1 MISQRDLIIY
11 LAIKYNGDY
20 DSLLYAIDRKECPDA
35 EIVKNTVSQ
44 IKCKTLTMIDDDYPQ
59 YLKQFPRS
67 PIVLFYYGD
76 ISLIDEKHY
85 RYNLGVVGT
94 RHPSEYGVMYTR
106 KIVKEVAKDCN
117 IVSGLAI
124 GIDGEAHRMAIE
136 AGTKTIAVLG
146 SGIDNPW
153 PDSNINLYHDI
164 LNSGGLIISEYPGTL
179 DPTQLTFPVR
189 NRIVAMLSNTLLVTE
204 ANGYKTG
211 TRITVGFMLSYNK
224 EVLAIPYS
232 LEVKD
237 SYCNRL
243 LTLGAHAVMNGE
255 DVLINM
261 NLRKI
266 NLI

>member
-20 DSLLYAIDRKECPDA
+20 DSLLYAIDRKECPYA
-35 EIVKNTVSQ
+35 EMVKKTVSQ

-59 YLKQFPRS
+59 YLKQFPRC

-76 ISLIDEKHY
+76 ISLIDERHY
-85 RYNLGVVGT
+85 RNNLGVVGT
-94 RHPSEYGVMYTR
+94 RHPSEYGVVNTR
-106 KIVKEVAKDCN
+106 RLVKEVAKDCS

-124 GIDGEAHRMAIE
+124 GIDAEAHAMAIE

-153 PDSNINLYHDI
+153 PDDNINLYHDI
-164 LNSGGLIISEYPGTL
+164 INNGGLIISEYPNMME
-179 DPTQLTFPVR
+179 PTPLTFPVR
-189 NRIVAMLSNTLLVTE
+189 NRIIAMLSNTLLVTE

-232 LEVKD
+232 LEVKN

-243 LTLGAHAVMNGE
+243 LTLGAHAVINGE
-255 DVLINM
+255 DILISM
-261 NLRKI
+261 NLRKL